1 MKPIFGR
8 GPSLQLR
15 LFLAVIISVAAI
27 VADSRFGVFSHVR
40 VYLSSLVSPLQ
51 YIANAPGTLL
61 DTMSTQVQTRADLIE
76 QTKQQE
82 QQLFTLRSRLL
93 KMDQLE
99 HENQRLREL
108 LGSPLR
114 QDEQKMVTQVIS
126 TVNDPYSDQVVID
139 KGSVNGVYEGQPV
152 ISDKGVVGQVVAVA
166 KLTSR
171 VLLICD
177 ATHALPIQVLR
188 NDIRVIAAGNGCT
201 DDLQLEHLPANTD
214 IRVGDVLVTSGLGGR
229 FPEGYPVAVVS
240 SVKLDTQRAYTV
252 IQARP
257 TAGLQRLRYLLL
269 LWGADRNGANPM
281 TPEEVHRVANERL
294 MQMMPQVLPSPDAMG
309 PKLPEPATGIA
320 QPTPQQPATGNAA
333 TAPAAPTQP
342 AANRSP
348 QRATPPQSGA
358 QPPARAPGG
367 Q

>member
-108 LGSPLR
+108 LGSPVHKESR
-114 QDEQKMVTQVIS
+114 KMVAELLSVDSDPFSHQVLI
-126 TVNDPYSDQVVID
+126 N
-139 KGSVNGVYEGQPV
+139 KGALDGVYNGQPV
-152 ISDKGVVGQVVAVA
+152 INDQGVVGQVLHVGST
-166 KLTSR
+166 TSR
-171 VLLICD
+171 VLLITD
-177 ATHALPIQVLR
+177 SSHGIPVRVLR
-188 NDIRVIAAGNGCT
+188 NDLRAIASGSGEL
-201 DDLQLEHLPANTD
+201 DKLELRNLPRNTD
-214 IRVGDVLVTSGLGGR
+214 VQVGDLLVTSGLGGR
-229 FPEGYPVAVVS
+229 FPEGYPVATVTRSDYVEGKPFAQIEAKPL
-240 SVKLDTQRAYTV
+240 VALD
-252 IQARP
+252 
-257 TAGLQRLRYLLL
+257 RLRYLLL
-269 LWGADRNGANPM
+269 LWTDKKP
-281 TPEEVHRVANERL
+281 EVHDK
-294 MQMMPQVLPSPDAMG
+294 DA
-309 PKLPEPATGIA
+309 LEPAA
-320 QPTPQQPATGNAA
+320 SASAA
-333 TAPAAPTQP
+333 TAT
-342 AANRSP
+342 
-348 QRATPPQSGA
+348 TC
-358 QPPARAPGG
+358 
-367 Q
+367 

>member
-108 LGSPLR
+108 LGSPVHKESR
-114 QDEQKMVTQVIS
+114 KMVAELLSVDSDPFSHQVLI
-126 TVNDPYSDQVVID
+126 N
-139 KGSVNGVYEGQPV
+139 KGALDGVYNGQPV
-152 ISDKGVVGQVVAVA
+152 INDQGVVGQVLHVGST
-166 KLTSR
+166 TSR
-171 VLLICD
+171 VLLITD
-177 ATHALPIQVLR
+177 SSHGIPVRVLR
-188 NDIRVIAAGNGCT
+188 NDLRAIASGSGEL
-201 DDLQLEHLPANTD
+201 DKLELRNLPRNTD
-214 IRVGDVLVTSGLGGR
+214 VQVGDLLVTSGLGGR
-229 FPEGYPVAVVS
+229 FPEGYPVATVTRSDYVEGKPFAQIEA
-240 SVKLDTQRAYTV
+240 KLLVALD
-252 IQARP
+252 
-257 TAGLQRLRYLLL
+257 RLRYLLL
-269 LWGADRNGANPM
+269 LWTDKKP
-281 TPEEVHRVANERL
+281 EVHDK
-294 MQMMPQVLPSPDAMG
+294 DA
-309 PKLPEPATGIA
+309 LEPAA
-320 QPTPQQPATGNAA
+320 SASAA
-333 TAPAAPTQP
+333 TATSAAGTT
-342 AANRSP
+342 R
-348 QRATPPQSGA
+348 
-358 QPPARAPGG
+358 
-367 Q
+367 

>member
-108 LGSPLR
+108 LGSPVHKESR
-114 QDEQKMVTQVIS
+114 KMVAELLSVDSDPFSHQVLI
-126 TVNDPYSDQVVID
+126 N
-139 KGSVNGVYEGQPV
+139 KGALDGVYNGQPV
-152 ISDKGVVGQVVAVA
+152 INDQGVVGQVLHVGST
-166 KLTSR
+166 TSR
-171 VLLICD
+171 VLLITD
-177 ATHALPIQVLR
+177 SSHGIPVLVLGNDLRAIASGSGELDKLELR
-188 NDIRVIAAGNGCT
+188 N
-201 DDLQLEHLPANTD
+201 LPRNTD
-214 IRVGDVLVTSGLGGR
+214 VQVGDLLVTSGLGGR
-229 FPEGYPVAVVS
+229 FPEGYPVATVTRSDYVEGKPFAQIEAKPL
-240 SVKLDTQRAYTV
+240 VALD
-252 IQARP
+252 
-257 TAGLQRLRYLLL
+257 RLRYLLL
-269 LWGADRNGANPM
+269 LWTDKKP
-281 TPEEVHRVANERL
+281 EVHDK
-294 MQMMPQVLPSPDAMG
+294 DA
-309 PKLPEPATGIA
+309 LEPAA
-320 QPTPQQPATGNAA
+320 SASAA
-333 TAPAAPTQP
+333 TATSAAG
-342 AANRSP
+342 
-348 QRATPPQSGA
+348 AT
-358 QPPARAPGG
+358 R
-367 Q
+367 

>member
-108 LGSPLR
+108 LGSPVHKESR
-114 QDEQKMVTQVIS
+114 KMVAELLSVDSDPFSHQVLI
-126 TVNDPYSDQVVID
+126 N
-139 KGSVNGVYEGQPV
+139 KGALDGVYNGQPV
-152 ISDKGVVGQVVAVA
+152 INDQGVVGQVLHVGST
-166 KLTSR
+166 TSR
-171 VLLICD
+171 VLLITD
-177 ATHALPIQVLR
+177 SSHGIPVRVLR
-188 NDIRVIAAGNGCT
+188 NDLRAIASGSGEL
-201 DDLQLEHLPANTD
+201 DKLELRNLPRNTD
-214 IRVGDVLVTSGLGGR
+214 VQVGNLLVTSGLGGR
-229 FPEGYPVAVVS
+229 FPEGYPVATVTRSDYVEGKPFAQIEAKPL
-240 SVKLDTQRAYTV
+240 VALD
-252 IQARP
+252 
-257 TAGLQRLRYLLL
+257 RLRYLLL
-269 LWGADRNGANPM
+269 LWTDKKP
-281 TPEEVHRVANERL
+281 EVHDK
-294 MQMMPQVLPSPDAMG
+294 DA
-309 PKLPEPATGIA
+309 LEPAA
-320 QPTPQQPATGNAA
+320 SASAA
-333 TAPAAPTQP
+333 TATSAAG
-342 AANRSP
+342 
-348 QRATPPQSGA
+348 AT
-358 QPPARAPGG
+358 R
-367 Q
+367 

>member
-108 LGSPLR
+108 LGSPVHKESR
-114 QDEQKMVTQVIS
+114 KMVAELLSVDSDPFSHQVLI
-126 TVNDPYSDQVVID
+126 N
-139 KGSVNGVYEGQPV
+139 KGALDGVYNGQPV
-152 ISDKGVVGQVVAVA
+152 INDQGVVGQVLHVGS
-166 KLTSR
+166 TISR
-171 VLLICD
+171 VLLITD
-177 ATHALPIQVLR
+177 SSHGIPVRVLR
-188 NDIRVIAAGNGCT
+188 NDLRAIASGSGEL
-201 DDLQLEHLPANTD
+201 DKLELRNLPRNTD
-214 IRVGDVLVTSGLGGR
+214 VQVGDLLVTSGLGGR
-229 FPEGYPVAVVS
+229 FPEGYPVATVTRSDYVEGKPFAQIEAKPL
-240 SVKLDTQRAYTV
+240 VALD
-252 IQARP
+252 
-257 TAGLQRLRYLLL
+257 RLRYLLL
-269 LWGADRNGANPM
+269 LWTDKKP
-281 TPEEVHRVANERL
+281 EVHDK
-294 MQMMPQVLPSPDAMG
+294 DA
-309 PKLPEPATGIA
+309 LEPAA
-320 QPTPQQPATGNAA
+320 SASAA
-333 TAPAAPTQP
+333 TATSAAG
-342 AANRSP
+342 
-348 QRATPPQSGA
+348 AT
-358 QPPARAPGG
+358 R
-367 Q
+367 